1 MRNIK
6 SKRSRKDVIFISQI
20 TEIFDPLYLIK
31 SVVNKS
37 LIKQRESL
45 GSPYH
50 NIRLHKSFFETF
62 MIHQLG
68 LWIQNEPHIIHIIL
82 GQIILKRYTC
92 VLVRGRNTEQLLA
105 CTHSFR
111 SSLVFGRSGIDLQ
124 MRYTNE
130 RNKSTHS

>member
-82 GQIILKRYTC
+82 G
-92 VLVRGRNTEQLLA
+92 
-105 CTHSFR
+105 
-111 SSLVFGRSGIDLQ
+111 
-124 MRYTNE
+124 
-130 RNKSTHS
+130 